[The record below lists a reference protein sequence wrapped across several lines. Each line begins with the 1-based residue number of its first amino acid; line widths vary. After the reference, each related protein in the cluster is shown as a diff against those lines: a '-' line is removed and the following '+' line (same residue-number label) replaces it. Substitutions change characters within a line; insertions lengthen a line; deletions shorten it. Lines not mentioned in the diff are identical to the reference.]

1 MYPVR
6 YDELHVVSDLHL
18 GGEPGRQIFKGA
30 DILAALIESLRAQP
44 VERRIALVINGDF
57 VDFLA
62 EPDAK
67 AFDPN
72 GAVAKLRRIRNDPV
86 LKPVFDALAAFV
98 ARPGRELVV
107 VLGNHDLELALPDL
121 REELVGLLGGSDG
134 ATAGRI
140 RFSLEGAGFVAEVG
154 GARVLCVHGNDVDGW
169 NATDYEYLRRLA
181 RDRQFGEI
189 VPAWTPNAGSKMVI
203 DVMNGIKRNL
213 PFVDLLKPET
223 EAVVPLLLALDQAG
237 AGKLREAAGVASKY
251 VWDGV
256 RRTFGFL
263 NEDDP
268 SRNPVEASAASRA
281 ARPPGGDPLAAIVRD
296 RAAKISASATTGSS
310 LLKAVEERLVKGVDP
325 LSLLQGE
332 AGVLGVGDAIFGWI
346 RGRSKAEIVREALE
360 SLHKDRS
367 FDPTAEDDTF
377 RLIDEQASSAF
388 DYVVAGHTHLE
399 RVLKRKRG
407 VGTYFNTGTWAR
419 LIRIRPE
426 DLADEA
432 TFAPVFHSLQATT
445 IADLDRTPGLVT
457 HRATVASIRNDGAG
471 GAKAGLFHASLAGG
485 TLSFSPVS
493 AEGVL

>member
-6 YDELHVVSDLHL
+6 FDEIHVVSDLHL

-44 VERRIALVINGDF
+44 DGKKIALVINGDF

-62 EPDAK
+62 EPDAR
-67 AFDPN
+67 AFDPS
-72 GAVAKLRRIRNDPV
+72 GAIAKLRRIRNDPV

-98 ARPGRELVV
+98 ACPGRELVV
-107 VLGNHDLELALPDL
+107 VLGNHDLELSLPDL
-121 REELVGLLGGSDG
+121 REELVDLLSGADG
-134 ATAGRI
+134 AAAGRI

-169 NATDYEYLRRLA
+169 NATDYENLRRIA
-181 RDRQFGEI
+181 RDRQFGGN

-237 AGKLREAAGVASKY
+237 AGKLREAAGVASKL

-256 RRTFGFL
+256 RRSFGFL
-263 NEDDP
+263 SEED
-268 SRNPVEASAASRA
+268 AARA
-281 ARPPGGDPLAAIVRD
+281 AAAAGGNVARPAGGDPLADIIRN
-296 RAAKISASATTGSS
+296 RAVKSGATAATGSS
-310 LLKAVEERLVKGVDP
+310 LLKAAEERMLKGVDP

-332 AGVLGVGDAIFGWI
+332 AGVLGVGDAIFGWM

-360 SLHKDRS
+360 SLHQDRS
-367 FDPTAEDDTF
+367 FDPTAEDDTY
-377 RLIDEQASSAF
+377 RLLGEQASGSF
-388 DYVVAGHTHLE
+388 HYVVAGHTHLE
-399 RVLKRKRG
+399 RVLKRKCG

-432 TFAPVFHSLQATT
+432 TFIPLFLALQAPT
-445 IADLDRTPGLVT
+445 IADLDRTPGLVM

-485 TLSFSPVS
+485 VVSFEPV
-493 AEGVL
+493 AAGDVR